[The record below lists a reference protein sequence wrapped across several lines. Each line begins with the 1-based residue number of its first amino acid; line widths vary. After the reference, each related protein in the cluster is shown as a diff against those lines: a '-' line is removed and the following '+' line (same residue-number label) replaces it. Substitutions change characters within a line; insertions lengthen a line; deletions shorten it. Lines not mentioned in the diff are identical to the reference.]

1 MMPRMK
7 PLAAISLLSITM
19 LCSCSIV
26 ERFSTPGEYT
36 PVYLQ
41 EPSPLDPPGME
52 AVRAEARAKYV
63 KEGIYKDGEKL
74 EVQQG
79 KAYLFN
85 RNPDY
90 YEGAK
95 GRMIEASHA
104 TIISCEGLYYFVEL
118 EGGSKGFL
126 RETDFVNPVKL
137 IATSPIAAGDGLLPG
152 TGHLP
157 LVDDWSD
164 LPPMNGDQKL
174 MTNTTGRT
182 VLVVSKKSGKTD
194 EFNARRR
201 ELQQAPAAEDDGGL
215 PTPTADLPE
224 PAGSTAE

>member
-1 MMPRMK
+1 MK
-7 PLAAISLLSITM
+7 HLFTLSFLSAAL
-19 LCSCSIV
+19 LCSCGVIDALTS
-26 ERFSTPGEYT
+26 PGEYM
-36 PVYLQ
+36 PIYLQ

-63 KEGIYKDGEKL
+63 KEGMYADGETL
-74 EVQQG
+74 DVQQG

-95 GRMIEASHA
+95 GRMVEAASA

-118 EGGSKGFL
+118 EGGGKGFL

-137 IATSPIAAGDGLLPG
+137 VATSPMAGEGLLPSTAG
-152 TGHLP
+152 LP

-174 MTNTTGRT
+174 MTNDTGRT
-182 VLVVSKKSGKTD
+182 VLVVSKKSSKTD

-201 ELQQAPAAEDDGGL
+201 ELQQAPAAAGDDGGL
-215 PTPTADLPE
+215 PTPTAELPE
-224 PAGSTAE
+224 PAGSVGE